1 MITLMGFY
9 TSVAMTLAFYDV
21 PAGAPGMGAESRHN
35 RHGALRNDEAIAR
48 AKRTPAGATTR
59 RRSQPQ
65 EKAPSSSKPRGDHSL
80 ADASL
85 DWRRQNAYKSMHKG
99 EALRT
104 RGAPQTPDTRAARR
118 CASVRGTQHSAR
130 RDYHAVL

>member
-1 MITLMGFY
+1 MRT
-9 TSVAMTLAFYDV
+9 TSPLRRASVFGERGVVERILSCCVA
-21 PAGAPGMGAESRHN
+21 E
-35 RHGALRNDEAIAR
+35 
-48 AKRTPAGATTR
+48 R
-59 RRSQPQ
+59 RR
-65 EKAPSSSKPRGDHSL
+65 RGDHRL

-85 DWRRQNAYKSMHKG
+85 DRRRQNAYKSMHTG

-118 CASVRGTQHSAR
+118 GASVRGTQHSTR